1 MTNPNIPFSR
11 DAYDDLADLF
21 LTEPVESGSPPDN
34 ADDVLP
40 LPFPGRAA
48 SSETRSHP
56 TRPRVALPSQL
67 VAMMRVNLPVIA
79 GPWLEQA
86 AAAIASETGP
96 VALIRQRGEHTTM
109 DLVSGRDAQQAAA
122 AAITG
127 PTETLPATVARL
139 RRIISCW
146 VVEAQ
151 TNSPEQLPDWS
162 AFDEVVLLTGADEAA
177 TVAVFAQIK
186 AICHSA
192 RSLPRLSL
200 VIVGSDEDTART
212 SGDRIARA
220 CHDSLNCTVE
230 LRAVVRRMQPVPM
243 RHLGRF
249 ARHDA
254 LVETLSATLSRPQS
268 ASAPAARDAPVTA
281 TTSSPRVTPAAASRR
296 VALPPRLASPASA
309 DPPIAQVI
317 PQHIEA
323 PTHRVQVNHRAPVA
337 GEAAPVEQ
345 GEAASSRAAVDPP
358 AVGEQTPQPA
368 VDRDTLVALLSDLQP
383 LDVECP
389 RAAGVEL
396 AFDQRGGLHV
406 VAEDD
411 SDAALQRLYVACD
424 WAREHQ
430 TLLTRLNPWLAA
442 SARGEAPEITPHL
455 FTTRPRERRHLADGS
470 LRIHI
475 LVRDA
480 QSGGKVITHLDL
492 N

>member
-21 LTEPVESGSPPDN
+21 LTEPVESASPADN

-40 LPFPGRAA
+40 LPFPGRAV

-56 TRPRVALPSQL
+56 TRPRVAFSPRL

-86 AAAIASETGP
+86 AAAIAAQAGP
-96 VALIRQRGEHTTM
+96 IALIRQRSEHTTM

-122 AAITG
+122 AALTG
-127 PTETLPATVARL
+127 PTESLPGTVARL
-139 RRIISCW
+139 RHIISCW
-146 VVEAQ
+146 IVEAHA
-151 TNSPEQLPDWS
+151 NSSEQPPDWS

-186 AICHSA
+186 AICA
-192 RSLPRLSL
+192 AADPAPRLSL
-200 VIVGSDEDTART
+200 VIVGSDEHTAT
-212 SGDRIARA
+212 NSGDRIVQA
-220 CHDSLNCTVE
+220 CHDSLNCTVQ

-254 LVETLSATLSRPQS
+254 LVETLAAALNQPQPTPAPS
-268 ASAPAARDAPVTA
+268 ASAAPAAAPATA
-281 TTSSPRVTPAAASRR
+281 TPAAAGGR
-296 VALPPRLASPASA
+296 VALPPRLAPPTPTDPPVAEVIPPRRVAATSNGNASHHAPTAPGPAPAAPGASA
-309 DPPIAQVI
+309 
-317 PQHIEA
+317 A
-323 PTHRVQVNHRAPVA
+323 PGPAI
-337 GEAAPVEQ
+337 
-345 GEAASSRAAVDPP
+345 DPP
-358 AVGEQTPQPA
+358 ANGDHTPQA
-368 VDRDTLVALLSDLQP
+368 EVDRDTLVALLSDLQP

-424 WAREHQ
+424 WVREHQ
-430 TLLTRLNPWLAA
+430 NLLTRLNPWLAA
-442 SARGEAPEITPHL
+442 SARGRAPGITPHL
-455 FTTRPRERRHLADGS
+455 FTTRPRERRHLADGA